1 MEELKHTYLEEAN
14 ELLASLEKALLS
26 LEQNPHDKELIEE
39 VFRVMHTLKGNS
51 SMFGF
56 PLIAELVHDL
66 ETIYDLI
73 RQNLF
78 SLSRDVLNC
87 TLAALDHLR
96 AIVYDTEIQ
105 DSNNKIRHAK
115 LRADIGTL
123 LGSQQTSTQQHI
135 EQAHAPVEQEL
146 KTVYISFEAS
156 PQIFQ
161 NGTNPLFLIA
171 ELSELGKMSAVPTIS
186 DECNDEDADFEK
198 CYTTWSIILET
209 TSPISAIEDVF
220 VFVDPASKLSVS
232 EICKAPILQRKDVA
246 ELIESHNTLDK
257 RLEFDDISSLVNVNV
272 KVLPNEASNPQKTG
286 AQEVK
291 LKTDR
296 STSSIRVASDKLN
309 ELMNLVSE
317 LVTTQA
323 GLSLYVTN
331 NKIADLEAI
340 TENVEK
346 LSRRLRDTAFG
357 MTLVPINHMFGR
369 FQRMVR
375 DIADKL
381 GKEVEFVT
389 EGGETELDKTI
400 IETLTD
406 PLMHILRNS
415 LDHGLEVAE
424 ERVSKGKRPA
434 GKVLLKAFY
443 SGVHVY
449 IQIIDDGKGL
459 DKEAILSKAIEKGL
473 IREGDVLSEKE
484 IFDLIFAPGFSTA
497 KAVTDVSGRGVGM
510 DVVKRNITD
519 LKGVITIDSKK
530 DEGTTL
536 SIRLP
541 LTLSIIDGLLVSIS
555 DTFYIIPLTVITKC
569 YAVKNSLLVNQFNQL
584 IELDGRQVPF
594 LHLREQ
600 FQYDVA
606 EFGESQMIVVNN
618 GEREVGVSVDTI
630 IGEYQAVVKPLGKYY
645 RKQDFASGAS
655 ILGDGT
661 IALVLDTAKLIE
673 LHQQQLN
680 EKKTIDYV

>member
-1 MEELKHTYLEEAN
+1 MDELKQTYLDESN

-26 LEQNPHDKELIEE
+26 LEQNPFDKELIEE

-51 SMFGF
+51 GMFGF

-73 RQNLF
+73 RQNKF
-78 SLSRDVLNC
+78 SLSRNVLNV

-96 AIVYDTEIQ
+96 AIIHDTELQQQANKDRHEALKHEI
-105 DSNNKIRHAK
+105 SN
-115 LRADIGTL
+115 TL
-123 LGSQQTSTQQHI
+123 GGAPVSA
-135 EQAHAPVEQEL
+135 QANTAGHAPTETVES
-146 KTVYISFEAS
+146 TFFIAFE
-156 PQIFQ
+156 PVDRVFL

-171 ELSELGKMSAVPTIS
+171 ELAQLGKMQALPKIAE
-186 DECNDEDADFEK
+186 ECADDDADFEK
-198 CYTTWSIILET
+198 CYTSWKVILET
-209 TSPISAIEDVF
+209 KSPIAAIEEIF
-220 VFVDPASKLSVS
+220 VFIDPASKL
-232 EICKAPILQRKDVA
+232 EIKKISDSPILHLSTVNDLIQKHLNEENEIQA
-246 ELIESHNTLDK
+246 EELITLTAKPEKLASVTETLFVKSVTPESK
-257 RLEFDDISSLVNVNV
+257 A
-272 KVLPNEASNPQKTG
+272 KNEKAN
-286 AQEVK
+286 
-291 LKTDR
+291 
-296 STSSIRVASDKLN
+296 SIRVASDKLN

-323 GLSLYVTN
+323 GLSLFVTN
-331 NKIADLEAI
+331 NKITELETI

-346 LSRRLRDTAFG
+346 LSRRLRDIAFG
-357 MTLVPINHMFGR
+357 MTLVPINQMFGR

-375 DIADKL
+375 DISGKL
-381 GKEVEFVT
+381 GKDVEFIT

-415 LDHGLEVAE
+415 LDHGLEVTE
-424 ERVSKGKRPA
+424 ERLRKGKRST
-434 GKVLLKAFY
+434 GRVTLKAFY
-443 SGVHVY
+443 SGIHVY

-473 IREGDVLSEKE
+473 LRDTDQLTDKE
-484 IFDLIFAPGFSTA
+484 IYDLIFAPGFSTA
-497 KAVTDVSGRGVGM
+497 KTITDVSGRGVGM
-510 DVVKRNITD
+510 DVVKRNISD

-536 SIRLP
+536 TIRLP
-541 LTLSIIDGLLVSIS
+541 LTLSIIDGLLVSIAN
-555 DTFYIIPLTVITKC
+555 TFYIIPLSAITKC
-569 YAVKNSLLVNQFNQL
+569 YAVKNTLLVNQFNEL

-600 FQYDVA
+600 FGYDVA
-606 EFGESQMIVVNN
+606 ATGESQMIVVNN
-618 GEREVGVSVDTI
+618 GVREVGVSVDHI

-661 IALVLDTAKLIE
+661 IALVLDTAKLID
-673 LHQQQLN
+673 LHQHELN
-680 EKKTIDYV
+680 NSKSLNHV

>member
-1 MEELKHTYLEEAN
+1 MEELKHTFLEESN

-26 LEQNPHDKELIEE
+26 LEQNPFDKELIEE

-56 PLIAELVHDL
+56 PRIAELVHDL

-73 RQNLF
+73 RQNKF
-78 SLSRDVLNC
+78 TLSREVLNC

-96 AIVYDTEIQ
+96 TIVHDTELSEAGNR
-105 DSNNKIRHAK
+105 DRHEALK
-115 LRADIGTL
+115 KDISAL
-123 LGSQQTSTQQHI
+123 LGNTTVEHLQSSS
-135 EQAHAPVEQEL
+135 AHAPQESTL
-146 KTVYISFEAS
+146 TTYFVLFEPS
-156 PQIFQ
+156 ERIFH
-161 NGTNPLFLIA
+161 NGTNPLFLLT
-171 ELSELGKMSAVPTIS
+171 ELAQIGKMAAVPAIS
-186 DECNDEDADFEK
+186 DECAEEEIDYEK
-198 CYTTWSIILET
+198 CYTAWSILLET
-209 TSPISAIEDVF
+209 TSAISSIEEVF
-220 VFVDPASKLSVS
+220 VFVDPSSKITITQL
-232 EICKAPILQRKDVA
+232 CKRAVLHQKDVND
-246 ELIESHNTLDK
+246 LLQHYNSLDHK
-257 RLEFDDISSLVNVNV
+257 LEFETVSALVNKEVNAIPSEAGGQL
-272 KVLPNEASNPQKTG
+272 KVQITEPKARVEKGS
-286 AQEVK
+286 
-291 LKTDR
+291 
-296 STSSIRVASDKLN
+296 SSIRVASDKLN

-331 NKIADLEAI
+331 NKISDLEGI

-346 LSRRLRDTAFG
+346 LSRRLRDIAFG
-357 MTLVPINHMFGR
+357 MTLVPINQMFGR

-375 DIADKL
+375 DISDKL

-415 LDHGLEVAE
+415 LDHGLEITE
-424 ERVSKGKRPA
+424 ERVRKGKRAA
-434 GKVLLKAFY
+434 GRVTLRAFY

-459 DKEAILSKAIEKGL
+459 DKEAILSKAIEKGVV
-473 IREGDVLSEKE
+473 REGDTLTDKE
-484 IFDLIFAPGFSTA
+484 IFDLIFSAGFSTA
-497 KAVTDVSGRGVGM
+497 KTVTDVSGRGVGM

-519 LKGVITIDSKK
+519 LKGVITLDSKK

-536 SIRLP
+536 TIRLP
-541 LTLSIIDGLLVSIS
+541 LTLSIIDGLLVSIAE
-555 DTFYIIPLTVITKC
+555 TFYIIPLSAITKC
-569 YAVKNSLLVNQFNQL
+569 YAVKNTLLVNQFNEL
-584 IELDGRQVPF
+584 IELEGKQVPF

-600 FQYDVA
+600 FGYDVA
-606 EFGESQMIVVNN
+606 EQEESQMIVVNN
-618 GEREVGVSVDTI
+618 GEREVGVSVDHI

-661 IALVLDTAKLIE
+661 IALVLDTSKLID
-673 LHQQQLN
+673 LHQLQLN
-680 EKKTIDYV
+680 DKKTIDYV